1 LNQKKYCKE
10 VTMKT
15 KILLFV
21 FILSSFSFAQMHPRM
36 KDRNRLEELE
46 KVKLIEELN
55 LNEETSARF
64 VARLSENRQ
73 NQKKIQRTKMKLVS
87 EIQKSL
93 ESDEKKDNKF
103 YEAKI
108 NSLLELESQMHKQRE
123 DFLNSLKDILTPE
136 QILKTMIFEVKFRE
150 EVKDALIR
158 REKR

>member
-1 LNQKKYCKE
+1 
-10 VTMKT
+10 
-15 KILLFV
+15 
-21 FILSSFSFAQMHPRM
+21 M

>member
-1 LNQKKYCKE
+1 
-10 VTMKT
+10 MKT

>member
-1 LNQKKYCKE
+1 MKPVSENQKLPE
-10 VTMKT
+10 
-15 KILLFV
+15 
-21 FILSSFSFAQMHPRM
+21 
-36 KDRNRLEELE
+36 
-46 KVKLIEELN
+46 
-55 LNEETSARF
+55 
-64 VARLSENRQ
+64 SE
-73 NQKKIQRTKMKLVS
+73 
-87 EIQKSL
+87 
-93 ESDEKKDNKF
+93 EKKDNKI

>member
-1 LNQKKYCKE
+1 
-10 VTMKT
+10 
-15 KILLFV
+15 
-21 FILSSFSFAQMHPRM
+21 
-36 KDRNRLEELE
+36 
-46 KVKLIEELN
+46 
-55 LNEETSARF
+55 
-64 VARLSENRQ
+64 
-73 NQKKIQRTKMKLVS
+73 MKLVS